1 MKHFIHLEADS
12 YADLKAQVRELAH
25 QHGILNGGAAA
36 EVIAEVIAEAVAEKA
51 EKKPASKPAPEK
63 KKAEPV
69 EEVVVEP
76 VVEEVVEE
84 RAATK
89 PKAEVTLDQ
98 TRAQV
103 MAYVKENG
111 QVKGKELIESF
122 GAAKLSDVP
131 ADKLADLFAA
141 AGGAL

>member
-25 QHGILNGGAAA
+25 QHGILNGGAA
-36 EVIAEVIAEAVAEKA
+36 AEVIAEAVAEKA